1 MSSAIDGRSLP
12 PELQARYGTG
22 RPSRLPLVAGIIAVH
37 VWGGKRA
44 SSYETESFI

>member
-1 MSSAIDGRSLP
+1 VLD
-12 PELQARYGTG
+12 
-22 RPSRLPLVAGIIAVH
+22 PLVAGVIAVH